1 MTPTN
6 QQQYVS
12 VSRRALDVED
22 YIDIIRRHTSWILG
36 PLFAGLVVSCVAA
49 FLLPNTYV
57 SKAVMRIS
65 PAQISESLVP
75 STVTQQMNERIAQM
89 QQEILSRTSLSELIQ
104 RPALNLYR
112 RERDSQPLED
122 VIEQMRSR
130 DIKVSIVS
138 LAGQGNR
145 PASAFQI
152 EFAYPDRFK
161 AQAVVAALISRFT
174 ESMSNV
180 TSTAG
185 KVTSEFMKEE
195 IAQAKAEL
203 DRLDTELTNFRV
215 QNAGHLPEELQ
226 VNIQALNGLQQ
237 QRVGVNDALSRLSE
251 EKLTLETNAQTLKM
265 QRETYASMVSMSQNQ
280 EPGSVAKIQNE
291 RLAQLNREIT
301 DLESALLQLREM
313 YMDTYP
319 NIRNAKS
326 QLAIKKRERDELI
339 LKEQQEELKPK
350 PAIVAKKTTNPM
362 IQERI
367 NEIQG
372 SIDMVTTQLRNKE
385 SERLQRLKQLDDVD
399 KSIALFNNRIS
410 QVPAN
415 QQRYVALNREHEL
428 ASQHY
433 LEMEKKE
440 SAANTYENV
449 NKRKAGENLEVL
461 DNASLPEAPTAPN
474 RWLITGIGVGMG
486 LMLGVFLTGVK
497 EVKDTSLKN
506 LKDVRAYT
514 NLPILS
520 SIPLLENDLLV
531 RRKRRLAYVGWS
543 ASIILGIVAMSGSMY
558 YHFFLT
564 S

>member
-1 MTPTN
+1 MTPS
-6 QQQYVS
+6 QQYVTI
-12 VSRRALDVED
+12 SRRALDVED
-22 YIDIIRRHTSWILG
+22 YIDIVRRHTSWILG
-36 PLFAGLVVSCVAA
+36 PLFAGLVTSCVIA

-65 PAQISESLVP
+65 PSQISEALVP

-89 QQEILSRTSLSELIQ
+89 QQEILSRNSLSELIQ

-122 VIEQMRSR
+122 VIEQMRAR
-130 DIKVSIVS
+130 DIRVSIVN

-161 AQAVVAALISRFT
+161 AQAVVQALITKFT
-174 ESMSNV
+174 ESMSIV
-180 TSTAG
+180 TNQVG
-185 KVTSEFMKEE
+185 KTTLEFMNEE
-195 IAQAKAEL
+195 IRLAKVDL
-203 DRLDTELTNFRV
+203 DRLDTELTNFRI

-226 VNIQALNGLQQ
+226 VNLQTVNNLQQ
-237 QRVGVNDALSRLSE
+237 QMAGLNESLSRIAE
-251 EKLTLETNAQTLKM
+251 EKLTLETNLQTMKM
-265 QRETYASMVSMSQNQ
+265 QRDTYNSMVAAQ
-280 EPGSVAKIQNE
+280 EPGSAAKIQNE
-291 RLAQLNREIT
+291 RLAQLNREIV
-301 DLESALLQLREM
+301 DYESQLLQLREM
-313 YMDTYP
+313 YTDTYP
-319 NIRNAKS
+319 NIRNAKA
-326 QLAIKKRERDELI
+326 QLALKKKERDELQ
-339 LKEQQEELKPK
+339 LKEEQEALKPK
-350 PAIVAKKTTNPM
+350 QVVKKTTNPM
-362 IQERI
+362 IQERL

-372 SIDMVTTQLRNKE
+372 SIDMVNTQLRNKE
-385 SERLQRLKQLDDVD
+385 TERLQRLKQLDDVN
-399 KSIALFNNRIS
+399 KSLTTFNGRIS

-433 LEMEKKE
+433 LDLQRRET
-440 SAANTYENV
+440 AANTYENV

-474 RWLITGIGVGMG
+474 RMLITGIGVGVG
-486 LMLGVFLTGVK
+486 LMAGIFLSGVK
-497 EVKDTSLKN
+497 EMKDTSLKN

-558 YHFFLT
+558 YHYFLL
-564 S
+564 SS

>member
-1 MTPTN
+1 MTPSP

-36 PLFAGLVVSCVAA
+36 PLFAGLVISCVVA

-65 PAQISESLVP
+65 PSQISETLVP
-75 STVTQQMNERIAQM
+75 STVTQQMNERISQM

-122 VIEQMRSR
+122 VIERMRSR
-130 DIKVSIVS
+130 DIKVSIVN

-161 AQAVVAALISRFT
+161 AQAVVQALISRFT

-180 TSTAG
+180 TSTQG
-185 KVTSEFMKEE
+185 KVTSDFMKEE

-203 DRLDTELTNFRV
+203 NRLDTELTNFRI

-237 QRVGVNDALSRLSE
+237 QRVGVNDALSRIAE
-251 EKLTLETNAQTLKM
+251 EKLTLETNAQTLKS
-265 QRETYASMVSMSQNQ
+265 QRDTFSSMVSMSQ

-301 DLESALLQLREM
+301 DLESSLLQLREM

-319 NIRNAKS
+319 NIRNAKA
-326 QLAIKKRERDELI
+326 QLAIKKKERDELQ
-339 LKEQQEELKPK
+339 LREDQEALKPK
-350 PAIVAKKTTNPM
+350 PVNAKKTTNPM
-362 IQERI
+362 IQERL

-372 SIDMVTTQLRNKE
+372 SIDMVSTQLRNKE
-385 SERLQRLKQLDDVD
+385 SERLQRLKQLDDID
-399 KSIALFNNRIS
+399 KSVAMFNNRIS

-415 QQRYVALNREHEL
+415 QQRYVALNREHEA

-433 LEMEKKE
+433 LELQKKE
-440 SAANTYENV
+440 TAASTYEDV

-486 LMLGVFLTGVK
+486 LMAGVFLTGVK

-531 RRKRRLAYVGWS
+531 RRKRRLSYVGWS

>member
-1 MTPTN
+1 MTPSS

-36 PLFAGLVVSCVAA
+36 PLFAGLVISCVVA

-65 PAQISESLVP
+65 PSQISETLVP
-75 STVTQQMNERIAQM
+75 STVTQQMNERISQM

-122 VIEQMRSR
+122 VIERMRSR
-130 DIKVSIVS
+130 DIRVSIVN

-161 AQAVVAALISRFT
+161 AQAVVQALISRFT

-180 TSTAG
+180 TSTQG
-185 KVTSEFMKEE
+185 KVTSDFMKEE

-203 DRLDTELTNFRV
+203 NRLDTELTNFRI

-237 QRVGVNDALSRLSE
+237 QRVGVNDALSRIAE
-251 EKLTLETNAQTLKM
+251 EKLTLETNAQTLKS
-265 QRETYASMVSMSQNQ
+265 QRDTFSSMVSMSQ

-301 DLESALLQLREM
+301 DLESSLLQLREM

-319 NIRNAKS
+319 NIRNAKA
-326 QLAIKKRERDELI
+326 QLAIKKKERDELQ
-339 LKEQQEELKPK
+339 LREDQEALKPK
-350 PAIVAKKTTNPM
+350 PVNAKKTTNPM
-362 IQERI
+362 IQERL

-372 SIDMVTTQLRNKE
+372 SIDMVSTQLRNKE
-385 SERLQRLKQLDDVD
+385 SERLQRLKQLDDID
-399 KSIALFNNRIS
+399 KSVAMFNNRIS

-433 LEMEKKE
+433 LELQKKE
-440 SAANTYENV
+440 TAASTYEDV

-486 LMLGVFLTGVK
+486 LMAGVFLTGVK

-531 RRKRRLAYVGWS
+531 RRKRRLSYVGWS

>member
-1 MTPTN
+1 MTPS
-6 QQQYVS
+6 QQYITI
-12 VSRRALDVED
+12 SRRALDVED
-22 YIDIIRRHTSWILG
+22 YIDIVRRHTSWILG
-36 PLFAGLVVSCVAA
+36 PLFAGLVISCVVA

-65 PAQISESLVP
+65 PAQISEALVP

-112 RERDSQPLED
+112 RERDAQPLED

-130 DIKVSIVS
+130 DIRVSIVN

-161 AQAVVAALISRFT
+161 AQAVVQALITRFT
-174 ESMSNV
+174 ESMSIV
-180 TSTAG
+180 TNQAG
-185 KVTSEFMKEE
+185 KTTLDFMNEE
-195 IAQAKAEL
+195 IRQAKVEL
-203 DRLDTELTNFRV
+203 DRLDTELTNFRI

-226 VNIQALNGLQQ
+226 VNLQTVNNLQQ
-237 QRVGVNDALSRLSE
+237 QMAGVNESLSRISE
-251 EKLTLETNAQTLKM
+251 EKLTLETNLQTMKM
-265 QRETYASMVSMSQNQ
+265 QRDTYNSMVAAQ
-280 EPGSVAKIQNE
+280 EPGSAAKIQNE
-291 RLAQLNREIT
+291 RLSQLNREIV
-301 DLESALLQLREM
+301 DYESQLLQLQEM
-313 YMDTYP
+313 YRDTYP
-319 NIRNAKS
+319 AIRNYKAL
-326 QLAIKKRERDELI
+326 LALKKKERDELQ
-339 LKEQQEELKPK
+339 LKEEQEALKPK
-350 PAIVAKKTTNPM
+350 PVAKKTTNPM
-362 IQERI
+362 IQERL

-372 SIDMVTTQLRNKE
+372 SIDMVNTQLRNKE
-385 SERLQRLKQLDDVD
+385 TERLQRLKQLDDIN
-399 KSIALFNNRIS
+399 KSLTTFNARIS
-410 QVPAN
+410 QVPTN

-433 LEMEKKE
+433 LDLQRRET
-440 SAANTYENV
+440 AANTYENV

-474 RWLITGIGVGMG
+474 RMLITGIGVGMG
-486 LMLGVFLTGVK
+486 LMAGIFLSGVK
-497 EVKDTSLKN
+497 EMKDTSLKN

-558 YHFFLT
+558 YHYFLL
-564 S
+564 SS